1 MTIRIIG
8 GELKG
13 RKLVTVAGKET
24 RPTADRVRESIFN
37 ILGQSVQGARV
48 LDLYAGTGAMGIEAL
63 SRGAQFVFFVDNQK
77 TALAAL
83 AKNLKSCSLENKAS
97 TIKWN
102 IKHNL
107 NILLS
112 HKSAFDLVFID
123 PPYHQNMIQP
133 TLSHLHASQCLE
145 NGAQLTIE
153 HSPLEPLPESE
164 LEYKIA
170 DQRRYG
176 KTLVSFLIYML

>member
-13 RKLVTVAGKET
+13 RKLVTVRGLKT

-37 ILGQSVQGARV
+37 ILGNSVRGARV

-63 SRGAQFVFFVDNQK
+63 SRGAESALFADDHK
-77 TALAAL
+77 AALTALE
-83 AKNLKSCSLENKAS
+83 KNIKMCSLQSRTN

-102 IKHNL
+102 IFNNL
-107 NILLS
+107 NVIRS
-112 HKSAFDLVFID
+112 YRPAFNLVFLD
-123 PPYHQNMIQP
+123 PPYNKNMIQP
-133 TLSHLHASQCLE
+133 TLSNLDTSRCLE
-145 NGAQLTIE
+145 NNSRLALE
-153 HSPLEPLPESE
+153 HSPLEPIPETLPAF
-164 LEYKIA
+164 KIF

-176 KTLVSFLIYML
+176 KTLVSFLIYMV

>member
-13 RKLVTVAGKET
+13 RKLVTVRGLKT

-37 ILGQSVQGARV
+37 ILGNSVRAARV

-63 SRGAQFVFFVDNQK
+63 SRGAESVLFADDHK
-77 TALAAL
+77 AAL
-83 AKNLKSCSLENKAS
+83 TAIEKNIKACSLENRAG

-102 IKHNL
+102 VFKNL
-107 NILLS
+107 NIIRS
-112 HKSAFDLVFID
+112 HRPAFNLVFLD
-123 PPYHQNMIQP
+123 PPYNKNMIQP
-133 TLSHLHASQCLE
+133 TLSNLSRSRCLE
-145 NGAQLTIE
+145 NDSRLALE
-153 HSPLEPLPESE
+153 HSPLEPIPEALPGF
-164 LEYKIA
+164 KIS

-176 KTLVSFLIYML
+176 KTLVSFLIYMV